1 MNITVTEKVLQLDEF
16 KEDPTCVVM
25 PGDDEYDFD
34 QEEPADIF
42 GQPGDM
48 EDLAAS
54 LSQDI
59 IDGLLNFI
67 LEVVLFLFKLKW

>member
-1 MNITVTEKVLQLDEF
+1 
-16 KEDPTCVVM
+16 M